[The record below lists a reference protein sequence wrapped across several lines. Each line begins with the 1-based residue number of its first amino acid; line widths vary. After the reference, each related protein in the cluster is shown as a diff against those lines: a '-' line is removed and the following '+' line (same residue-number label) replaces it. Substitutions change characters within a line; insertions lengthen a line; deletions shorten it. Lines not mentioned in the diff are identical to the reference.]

1 MSSNKLTQ
9 LLLMKQDRNKAVI
22 EGRRES
28 DLIHEFQ
35 SKVGTLIVKLNVVK
49 VILEESLFHKKQYV

>member
-1 MSSNKLTQ
+1 
-9 LLLMKQDRNKAVI
+9 MKQNWNKAVI

-35 SKVGTLIVKLNVVK
+35 SNDSALIVKLNVVK
-49 VILEESLFHKKQYV
+49 VILEESLIIL